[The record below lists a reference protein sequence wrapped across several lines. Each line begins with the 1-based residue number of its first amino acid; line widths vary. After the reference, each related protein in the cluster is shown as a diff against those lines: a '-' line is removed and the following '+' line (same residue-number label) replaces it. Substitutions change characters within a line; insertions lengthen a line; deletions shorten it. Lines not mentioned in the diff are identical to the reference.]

1 MTAPRTDGEFWFAC
15 LGPEQAAEEW
25 PRIEPMLARAQATSE
40 GELEL
45 VDVFDRIQN
54 ETMFLSVMGKGS
66 ELVLACVVQ
75 VVNYHRFKVLE
86 IVYVGGSHL
95 GKFLADYFDVLVD
108 FAQEV
113 GCKALQCATS
123 SPALERLF
131 RRYRPQAR
139 VAYSVLREGVQA

>member
-1 MTAPRTDGEFWFAC
+1 VTARTDGEFWFAC

-25 PRIEPMLARAQATSE
+25 PRVEPLLRRAQETSE

-66 ELVLACVVQ
+66 QLVLACVVQ

-86 IVYVGGSHL
+86 IVYVGGAYL
-95 GKFLADYFDVLVD
+95 GHFISSYFEVLTE
-108 FAQEV
+108 FAHEV

-123 SPALERLF
+123 KPALERLF
-131 RRYRPQAR
+131 LRYRPRAR
-139 VAYSVLREGVQA
+139 VVYSVLREGVQE